1 MTFLFPP
8 ILAQLSTRLK
18 AARQKL
24 GLKQAELAVAGGVTR
39 TAQVRY
45 ESGET
50 APSTDYLHG
59 IQSTGIDIPYVLYGY
74 SGSEIVDSALNSKQ
88 IALVDWHMIRQAFQD
103 VEFFCEQYAPKC
115 PMGYRWEMVAEIYD
129 IHQAKLAN
137 NTPMNRH
144 ARQQMISE
152 LWNEK

>member
-18 AARQKL
+18 EARQKL
-24 GLKQAELAVAGGVTR
+24 GLKQAELALAGGVTR

-59 IQSTGIDIPYVLYGY
+59 IQSTGIDIPYVLFGC
-74 SGSEIVDSALNSKQ
+74 SGSEVIDSAVKATQS
-88 IALVDWHMIRQAFQD
+88 AMVDWHMIRQAFED
-103 VEFFCEQYAPKC
+103 VEFFCQQYAPKC
-115 PMGYRWEMVAEIYD
+115 PIGYRWEMVAEIYA
-129 IHQAKLAN
+129 IHQAKQAN
-137 NTPMNRH
+137 STPMDRH
-144 ARQQMISE
+144 ARQQMITE
-152 LWNEK
+152 LWSEK